1 MQKNNKINEE
11 RMMKLK
17 SLYLLAAL
25 SFCSASALATEYVYR
40 DLMANTLASPVC
52 AAESDATAEAS
63 KPFNLSKYSKRFC
76 QSQGYG
82 WHVEAI
88 KDHGK
93 SICTDCSTDD
103 KSGKKQCHL
112 EDVVVTCKRIKP
124 GSVGMLPG
132 KS

>member
-1 MQKNNKINEE
+1 
-11 RMMKLK
+11 MKFK

-25 SFCSASALATEYVYR
+25 SFFSASAFSTEYIYR

-52 AAESDATAEAS
+52 AAEAQATAEAS
-63 KPFNLSKYSKRFC
+63 KPFNISKYSKRFC

-88 KDHGK
+88 KDNGK
-93 SICTDCSTDD
+93 AVCTDCSDD
-103 KSGKKQCHL
+103 KSAKKQCHL
-112 EDVVVTCKRIKP
+112 EDMVVTCKRIKP

>member
-1 MQKNNKINEE
+1 MKI
-11 RMMKLK
+11 K

-25 SFCSASALATEYVYR
+25 SFFSTTSFATEYIYR

-52 AAESDATAEAS
+52 ATDTQAIAEAS

-82 WHVEAI
+82 WHVEAV

-93 SICTDCSTDD
+93 PICTDCSGDN
-103 KSGKKQCHL
+103 SGKKQCHL

>member
-1 MQKNNKINEE
+1 
-11 RMMKLK
+11 MKLK
-17 SLYLLAAL
+17 SLTLLAAL
-25 SFCSASALATEYVYR
+25 SFFSGSIFATEYIYR
-40 DLMANTLASPVC
+40 DLMANTLASPSC
-52 AAESDATAEAS
+52 ASEPEAIAEAS

-82 WHVEAI
+82 WHVEKI
-88 KDHGK
+88 KDNGK
-93 SICTDCSTDD
+93 AICVECGDNHS
-103 KSGKKQCHL
+103 KKQCHL

>member
-1 MQKNNKINEE
+1 
-11 RMMKLK
+11 MKFK
-17 SLYLLAAL
+17 TGLLAAL
-25 SFCSASALATEYVYR
+25 MLFFSAIYSGATLATEYIHR
-40 DLMANTLASPVC
+40 DLMANTLPSPGC
-52 AAESDATAEAS
+52 AVEAEAVANAS
-63 KPFNLSKYSKRFC
+63 KSYNLNKYSKKFC

-88 KDHGK
+88 KDNGK
-93 SICTDCSTDD
+93 AVCRECAGADN
-103 KSGKKQCHL
+103 GKKQCHL